1 MKRGGAMEDRR
12 LRRTR
17 ERLRESLLELL
28 GEKDIRAVTV
38 KELTDRA
45 DVNRGTFYSHYQD
58 IYDMLDQLEAEVFGE
73 FTALLDAYTQADL
86 ERGLEPILRDVF
98 CFVDRHAG
106 LCLRLMAGD
115 QENAFFQR
123 LRQEIHRRAMEE
135 GPSAWCRAGSPT
147 AGRSPRRT
155 WPPWRAPSSS
165 TASSPAGS
173 GEGKGGVPPPRR
185 LGGYCLRRG
194 LARRVVAPHKIKWFR
209 GRAGVVAPRA
219 VRRSQRRKKT
229 FPGGEGLF
237 SFPERLR
244 PAGSPCRRSR
254 WSW

>member
-1 MKRGGAMEDRR
+1 MEDRR

-106 LCLRLMAGD
+106 LCLRLMAGV

-123 LRQEIHRRAMEE
+123 LRQEIHRRAMEDWGE
-135 GPSAWCRAGSPT
+135 LYGFAAAPDGERQLAFVVSGAIGMVQSWLTDGRKESPEDMAALAGLLILH
-147 AGRSPRRT
+147 GIQPRR
-155 WPPWRAPSSS
+155 
-165 TASSPAGS
+165 
-173 GEGKGGVPPPRR
+173 
-185 LGGYCLRRG
+185 
-194 LARRVVAPHKIKWFR
+194 
-209 GRAGVVAPRA
+209 
-219 VRRSQRRKKT
+219 
-229 FPGGEGLF
+229 
-237 SFPERLR
+237 ER
-244 PAGSPCRRSR
+244 
-254 WSW
+254 

>member
-1 MKRGGAMEDRR
+1 MEDRR

-123 LRQEIHRRAMEE
+123 LRQEIHRRAMEDWGE
-135 GPSAWCRAGSPT
+135 LYGFAGAPDGERQLAFVVSGAIGMVQSWLTDGRKESPEDMAAL
-147 AGRSPRRT
+147 AGLLILHGIQPRR
-155 WPPWRAPSSS
+155 
-165 TASSPAGS
+165 
-173 GEGKGGVPPPRR
+173 
-185 LGGYCLRRG
+185 
-194 LARRVVAPHKIKWFR
+194 
-209 GRAGVVAPRA
+209 
-219 VRRSQRRKKT
+219 
-229 FPGGEGLF
+229 
-237 SFPERLR
+237 ER
-244 PAGSPCRRSR
+244 
-254 WSW
+254 

>member
-123 LRQEIHRRAMEE
+123 LRQEIHRRRLDAPVVRRPPFRIGENVE
-135 GPSAWCRAGSPT
+135 RLDQSPELL
-147 AGRSPRRT
+147 RF
-155 WPPWRAPSSS
+155 
-165 TASSPAGS
+165 
-173 GEGKGGVPPPRR
+173 
-185 LGGYCLRRG
+185 LRRIGEQIRMALPG
-194 LARRVVAPHKIKWFR
+194 LPVIGLFQCRKI
-209 GRAGVVAPRA
+209 A
-219 VRRSQRRKKT
+219 VRGNFQQFVECHKKKT
-229 FPGGEGLF
+229 AERSLFPPHGFRNDPGLF
-237 SFPERLR
+237 TYLRSAVLSLPASRTERALIFPFTE
-244 PAGSPCRRSR
+244 
-254 WSW
+254 